1 MLTQL
6 GGAGMLDRTAKD
18 SGKGQTKQR
27 KSIKK
32 RFYKVNGIFVDFL
45 FHFVLFWLFF
55 SY

>member
-6 GGAGMLDRTAKD
+6 GGAGMFDHTAKD
-18 SGKGQTKQR
+18 SGKGQMKQR

-32 RFYKVNGIFVDFL
+32 RFYKVNGIL
-45 FHFVLFWLFF
+45 FHFALFWLFS